1 VTTELDKKIKDA
13 RAELEKL
20 EAEKQGYD
28 SLSAEKKLAIEL
40 HKQLCHWNHTDGCG
54 WMYHSD
60 YDPRTWT
67 ADGTHADY
75 LRRAELLLRTGWK
88 PENILRV
95 LSLATKSQ
103 YRV

>member
-1 VTTELDKKIKDA
+1 MTIELDKKIKDT

-54 WMYHSD
+54 WMYESD
-60 YDPRTWT
+60 YDPRAWARDTR
-67 ADGTHADY
+67 ADY
-75 LRRAELLLRTGWK
+75 LRRAQALLTLGWK
-88 PENILRV
+88 PENILKV
-95 LSLATKSQ
+95 IQTATKSQ